1 MKKFLITLFSIM
13 FVAGVVSA
21 ERYVM
26 ITHGKMNAVRALERQ
41 MDDIDS
47 RNIVAI
53 AKVTSMPKVVNN
65 SNN

>member
-1 MKKFLITLFSIM
+1 
-13 FVAGVVSA
+13 
-21 ERYVM
+21 
-26 ITHGKMNAVRALERQ
+26 MNAVRALERQ